1 MSLRRRRSHR
11 RLAGQMQLHLL
22 RDATILLRLCD
33 LGNKVNEHL
42 LKMGRFICVK
52 RPLCCTRD
60 LKFTIYNMPEPCHK
74 LNTPGRQ
81 FSLMLVDV
89 QSSHMKAMSNTP
101 LGQSLGLRHVHDL
114 FEARP
119 IFRKRVQ
126 QVHYGYYLS
135 LTLTKCVVERT
146 FGTQCHT
153 QRHLQ
158 LMWLDLGYVTYQKV
172 S

>member
-1 MSLRRRRSHR
+1 MPETLSQIEHTGEAIQLD
-11 RLAGQMQLHLL
+11 AG
-22 RDATILLRLCD
+22 RCA
-33 LGNKVNEHL
+33 
-42 LKMGRFICVK
+42 
-52 RPLCCTRD
+52 
-60 LKFTIYNMPEPCHK
+60 KFTCE
-74 LNTPGRQ
+74 
-81 FSLMLVDV
+81 
-89 QSSHMKAMSNTP
+89 AMSNTP

-135 LTLTKCVVERT
+135 LTFAKCVVEMT
-146 FGTQCHT
+146 FSTQCHT

-158 LMWLDLGYVTYQKV
+158 LMWLDLGYAAYQKV